1 MSAATSKAT
10 KKTAPKKTAPKKTAA
25 QEVRAQE
32 IALAEQRGAE
42 GVRDQLRAVVE
53 ENRRVVRVRNQQ
65 VEVVETA
72 ALDEILED
80 E

>member
-1 MSAATSKAT
+1 MNAATSKPAKKGTAAT
-10 KKTAPKKTAPKKTAA
+10 KG
-25 QEVRAQE
+25 RAQE

-42 GVRDQLRAVVE
+42 GVRDRLRAVVE

-80 E
+80 D

>member
-1 MSAATSKAT
+1 MSAATSKPAKKGAAAT
-10 KKTAPKKTAPKKTAA
+10 KG
-25 QEVRAQE
+25 RAQE

-42 GVRDQLRAVVE
+42 GVRDRLRAVVE

>member
-1 MSAATSKAT
+1 MNAATSKAT
-10 KKTAPKKTAPKKTAA
+10 KKAAA
-25 QEVRAQE
+25 QQVRAQE
-32 IALAEQRGAE
+32 IALAEQRGAA